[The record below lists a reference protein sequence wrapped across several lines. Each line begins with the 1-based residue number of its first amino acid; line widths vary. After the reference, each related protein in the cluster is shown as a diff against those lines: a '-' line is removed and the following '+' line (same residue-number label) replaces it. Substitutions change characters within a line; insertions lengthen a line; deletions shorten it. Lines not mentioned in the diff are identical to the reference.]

1 MNKDGVKEGAHN
13 AVDKA
18 SDAASRS
25 TTQMNN
31 AASGINRIHKYAYI
45 HSSTCKYH
53 VIN

>member
-25 TTQMNN
+25 TPQMNN
-31 AASGINRIHKYAYI
+31 VVVGINLIYKYTYTY
-45 HSSTCKYH
+45 SCKCKYH